1 MSVIIALTGASGNMG
16 KECLKQLLELEEVE
30 KVKFLVRRTSRDKQF
45 AAAVRRTY
53 GKRAEAVWGD
63 LADADSC
70 KRLVADSDYVFHV
83 GAIIPPLSDHDPEAT
98 RLADYVGTRNMV
110 DAAVAM
116 GDKEPKFVHISTVAL
131 YGHRNYLH
139 PWGRVGDPLLPSM
152 YDVYAE
158 YKLKGGEICFG
169 QSSPL
174 LGGHP
179 SDCDAALQHDEGQHE
194 RRVDVPHRHQ
204 RASRV
209 VHRA

>member
-16 KECLKQLLELEEVE
+16 KECLRQLLELEEVE

-116 GDKEPKFVHISTVAL
+116 GTRSPNSCTSPPWRFTGTATICILGAGWAIRCCPACTTSMRNIS
-131 YGHRNYLH
+131 
-139 PWGRVGDPLLPSM
+139 
-152 YDVYAE
+152 
-158 YKLKGGEICFG
+158 
-169 QSSPL
+169 
-174 LGGHP
+174 
-179 SDCDAALQHDEGQHE
+179 
-194 RRVDVPHRHQ
+194 
-204 RASRV
+204 
-209 VHRA
+209 